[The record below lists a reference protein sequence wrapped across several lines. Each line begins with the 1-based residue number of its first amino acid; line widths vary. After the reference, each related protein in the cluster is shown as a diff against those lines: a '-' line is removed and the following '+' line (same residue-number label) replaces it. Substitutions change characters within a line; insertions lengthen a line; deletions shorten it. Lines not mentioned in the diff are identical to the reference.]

1 MEQELKEE
9 DRELLTEGFYIKDTA
24 RSSSSS
30 GLGLTITKLL
40 IEKMNGEIKA
50 EIVNGDLI
58 FTINYGIYK

>member
-1 MEQELKEE
+1 M
-9 DRELLTEGFYIKDTA
+9 KDTA